1 MLIQT
6 NTLTPRQLDE
16 VTDLLRECETYDNAS
31 ACVQMDHA
39 LNADPGTDSWFL
51 SYQGGELAGLASVFA
66 PSLEEAEISLCVKP
80 ALRKAGQGMQLL
92 THTADYLHSRG
103 VTVLLLVSDR
113 KSETGCRMA
122 ARASR
127 QIQHT
132 EYSMQLARPFSA
144 SIGNRMFLREASPA
158 DLPDFVKIC
167 TSAYGAD
174 DRDFDAFL
182 RNSLST
188 RHRKGHIAFWN
199 GQPVAC
205 CFVGYHGDSVS
216 INTVA
221 VLREMQ
227 GKGLGQEFLSAI
239 IRQLE
244 SENPVIQLEVDST
257 NAPAYRLYRKLGFID
272 LRAIDYH
279 ILLRP

>member
-6 NTLTPRQLDE
+6 TALTPRQSEE
-16 VTDLLRECETYDNAS
+16 VTDLLHECETYDNAS

-66 PSLEEAEISLCVKP
+66 PSREEAEISLCVKP
-80 ALRKAGQGMQLL
+80 ALRKAGLGMQIL
-92 THTADYLHSRG
+92 TQAADYLHSRG
-103 VTVLLLVSDR
+103 ATVLLLVSDR

-132 EYSMQLARPFSA
+132 EYSMQLARPFSG
-144 SIGNRMFLREASPA
+144 STGNRVVIREASPA
-158 DLPDFVKIC
+158 DLPDFMKIC
-167 TSAYGAD
+167 NSAYGAD
-174 DRDFDAFL
+174 DRDFDGFL
-182 RNSLST
+182 RTSLST
-188 RHRKGHIAFWN
+188 RHRKGHIAYWN
-199 GQPVAC
+199 DQPVAC
-205 CFVGYHGDSVS
+205 CFVGYHGDFVS

-221 VLREMQ
+221 VLEEVQ
-227 GKGLGQEFLSAI
+227 GKGIGQEFLTAI
-239 IRQLE
+239 IRLLE
-244 SENPVIQLEVDST
+244 PENPVIQLEVDST
-257 NAPAYRLYRKLGFID
+257 NATAYRLYRKLGFVD

-279 ILLRP
+279 ILFRP